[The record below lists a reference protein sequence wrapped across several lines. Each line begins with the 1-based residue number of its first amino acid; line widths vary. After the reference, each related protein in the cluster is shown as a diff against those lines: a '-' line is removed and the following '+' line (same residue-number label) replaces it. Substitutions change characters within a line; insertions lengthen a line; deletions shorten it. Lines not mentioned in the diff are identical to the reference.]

1 MGHWL
6 IDPPLCGNFKREND
20 VLHSKPL
27 FLWGCTILQI
37 TWDFVGYIILR
48 GQTWHMFGM
57 KPITMVQPAE
67 KGYQWLK
74 LLSSSEDRDLNLS
87 SKHENFTIKLLG
99 FNMVQPTKTHA
110 YPAYPCAKH
119 KSDFISTMSMYNLWS
134 EPATSW
140 GSGTTG
146 RVLSVGCRRLRDGP
160 NWLPSH
166 KGFCHGGCPNFWLYS
181 RHGNHYASLIMGLM
195 GLMIKLMINGTFH

>member
-67 KGYQWLK
+67 KGYQPRFKQQTWEFHHQTRGSTWFNQQK
-74 LLSSSEDRDLNLS
+74 RMHFFPVQN
-87 SKHENFTIKLLG
+87 TILTS
-99 FNMVQPTKTHA
+99 FQQC
-110 YPAYPCAKH
+110 PC
-119 KSDFISTMSMYNLWS
+119 IYNLKRTSYELRFGYNWPS
-134 EPATSW
+134 AFGWLQETQRWTKLVAEPQ
-140 GSGTTG
+140 
-146 RVLSVGCRRLRDGP
+146 R
-160 NWLPSH
+160 
-166 KGFCHGGCPNFWLYS
+166 FCHGGCPNFWLYS
-181 RHGNHYASLIMGLM
+181 RHGNH
-195 GLMIKLMINGTFH
+195 